1 MDPDLVI
8 TIAAIPFYGISVV
21 VVAYLA
27 AFAFHTA
34 KTLNDSAAEQAI
46 TEQPAAAAAEV
57 IVEQGPCRGFE
68 PEHG

>member
-8 TIAAIPFYGISVV
+8 TVAAIPFYGISVV

-34 KTLNDSAAEQAI
+34 KTLQDSAAEQEI
-46 TEQPAAAAAEV
+46 TEKPAAAAAK
-57 IVEQGPCRGFE
+57 
-68 PEHG
+68 